1 MLKFFAGSFA
11 IAGLIVASGPI
22 IIHLLNRRRFRVV
35 EWAAMDFLREAMQR
49 NRRILRL
56 RDLLLMLLRVLCLLL
71 FGLALARP
79 YFSNVTG
86 ATIGKFVATGIALA
100 VGLGAALWAVYSAR
114 QNSKAPAIGVSILSL
129 LLACWGFYSL
139 VQDSSLLSGADFSSR
154 QPVHAVLVIDNSL
167 SMGYETLNG
176 TLLDRAKERATE
188 FIDRLPSESR
198 VSVIPL
204 CGSVAGVSVDAYR
217 AKDDARDAVGRIGVV
232 DRAGSALQAVDL
244 ASRACRKVPEL
255 PAKRV
260 VFISDQQRSAWPSG
274 SLKGTLDS
282 LPELQV
288 VRVAAQSTDNV
299 WVSDFRVQDGIADID
314 TPTVFLAT
322 ISCSG
327 ERFVPN
333 VQVTLTVDDT
343 EVAGTTIDLEPGQ
356 TRELEFKHQLD
367 VRADPDRVDFV
378 TATISLATD
387 TNETDRLKNDNQR
400 FLTLPVVAGLQVVC
414 VDQYGRDEDV
424 ERNRIGETYRIRR
437 LLAPRTGDA
446 NRQQLVRIRHTTIQQ
461 LDVDMLD
468 DARLVVIAG
477 VESPLESAVLLRQYV
492 QQGGQVFIAAG
503 AEFDPAAW
511 NERAWLDGAGILPAP
526 LQSETIGDVP
536 EVAVGEIKPFF
547 IDFSSLQHDY
557 FLIEGESREALED
570 LYHLPLFFKA
580 AVADV
585 DASALDEM
593 VASEKE
599 RITQDRAFLKEWKR
613 KQQTEED
620 GRSIDD
626 PETVTRLNDIN
637 PQWLLWEPPDAVTIE
652 NLDPA
657 EAARR
662 TRPRVLAR
670 FADNK
675 LPLLIERNIGRGRVV
690 MLTSGVYS
698 SWNTLTTTNAILL
711 LDRVFRSMLKQS
723 LPRRNFATGET
734 ISLPI
739 NGDRHLQYSLHR
751 PSGREDRVELQALTA
766 NTVGVNIAD
775 ALHSGLYRVTARN
788 AQAENQQNVSE
799 IPLAVNGPVSE
810 SELEP
815 LDAVELERRIGEGN
829 YRWVERDEEISLE
842 GAQIR
847 GRDLWKVLVRLVLLF
862 LVFEMIVLAWPSINK
877 HFRPKEQTA

>member
-35 EWAAMDFLREAMQR
+35 DWAAMDFLREAMQR

-56 RDLLLMLLRVLCLLL
+56 RDLLLLLLRVLCLVL

-79 YFSNVTG
+79 YFSHVTG
-86 ATIGKFVATGIALA
+86 ATIAKFVATGVALV
-100 VGLGAALWAVYSAR
+100 VGMGASLWAVYATR
-114 QNSKAPAIGVSILSL
+114 RNSKAPAIALSALSL
-129 LLACWGFYSL
+129 LLAGLGFYSL
-139 VQDSSLLSGADFSSR
+139 VQDSSLMSGADFSSR

-176 TLLDRAKERATE
+176 TLLNRAKARAIE
-188 FIDRLPSESR
+188 FIDRLPKESR
-198 VSVIPL
+198 ISVIPL
-204 CGSVAGVSVDAYR
+204 CGTPAGASVDAYR
-217 AKDDARDAVGRIGVV
+217 AKDDTRDAIGRIEVV

-244 ASRACRKVPEL
+244 ASQACRKVPEL

-274 SLKGTLDS
+274 SLKGTLEK

-288 VRVAAQSTDNV
+288 VHVAAESSDNV
-299 WVSDFRVQDGIADID
+299 WVSGFRVQDGIADIE

-322 ISCSG
+322 VSCSG
-327 ERFVPN
+327 ARFVPN
-333 VQVTLTVDDT
+333 VQVTLTIDGS

-356 TRELEFKHQLD
+356 TRQLEFKHQLD
-367 VRADPDRVDFV
+367 VQADPDRVDFV

-387 TNETDRLKNDNQR
+387 TNETDRLRNDNQR
-400 FLTLPVVAGLQVVC
+400 FLTLPVVAGLRVVC
-414 VDQYGRDEDV
+414 VDQYGRDEDL
-424 ERNRIGETYRIRR
+424 ERNRIGETYRLRR
-437 LLAPRTGDA
+437 LLAPTTGNA
-446 NRQQLVRIRHTTIQQ
+446 QRQQLVRISHTTVDQ
-461 LDVDMLD
+461 LDIDMLD

-477 VESPLESAVLLRQYV
+477 VESPLDSTELLRQYV
-492 QQGGQVFIAAG
+492 QQGGQLFMAAG
-503 AEFDPAAW
+503 ADFDPAAW
-511 NERAWLDGAGILPAP
+511 NELAWLDGAGILPAP
-526 LQSETIGDVP
+526 LQTETIGDVP

-585 DASALDEM
+585 ESSTLDDL
-593 VASEKE
+593 VASEKK
-599 RITQDRAFLKEWKR
+599 RITEDRTFLEEWKR
-613 KQQTEED
+613 KQQSEED
-620 GRSIDD
+620 ANLVDD
-626 PETVTRLNDIN
+626 PETVARLNDIN
-637 PQWLLWEPPDAVTIE
+637 PQWLLWESANTESVE
-652 NLDPA
+652 QLDPA

-670 FADNK
+670 FADNN

-690 MLTSGVYS
+690 MMTSGVYS

-711 LDRVFRSMLKQS
+711 LDRVFRSMLNRS
-723 LPRRNFATGET
+723 LPRRNFAAGET
-734 ISLPI
+734 IALPI
-739 NGDRHLQYSLHR
+739 NGDRHLEYTLQR
-751 PSGREDRVELQALTA
+751 PSGREDRLELQALTA
-766 NTVGVNIAD
+766 NSVGVNISD
-775 ALHSGLYRVTARN
+775 ALHSGLYRVTTRN
-788 AQAENQQNVSE
+788 PQAEKDQSVSD
-799 IPLAVNGPVSE
+799 IPLAVNGPVAE

-815 LDAVELERRIGEGN
+815 LDAVELERRIGAGN
-829 YRWVERDEEISLE
+829 YRWIEHDEQISLE

-862 LVFEMIVLAWPSINK
+862 LVFEMLVLAWPSLDK
-877 HFRPKEQTA
+877 YFRPKEPTA